1 MIRRLQTKFILITM
15 SAMLAVLFVI
25 IAGINLVNYGG
36 VVDETD
42 EILTI
47 LIENKGSFSPGS
59 GRKGTGLRPGMSP
72 ETPFESRYFSVLLN
86 RDSHTVVQVETGHI
100 ISIDTEK
107 AIEYAQEIA
116 EKQDDRGFKGNFR
129 YAKSMEE
136 DTIRII
142 FLDCKRNL
150 DSFYKFLFA
159 SISISM
165 TGYLIVLALVVFF
178 SNRIIRPIS
187 ESYEKQ
193 KRFITDA
200 GHEIKT
206 PLTIIN
212 ADADILEMDFGE
224 NEWIDDIH
232 KQAKRLTALT
242 NDLVYL
248 ARMEEAADA
257 MVMID
262 FPISD
267 VVGETA
273 ASFQAPARTQ
283 GKSFQCSIQP
293 MLSLK
298 GNEKAIRQLTG
309 ILLDN
314 ALKYSPEGGIVRL
327 TLERRSRGLQLTV
340 SNTTEQ
346 EISKENLSMLFER
359 FYRIDVSR
367 NSGTGGYGIG
377 LSVAKAIVTAHGG
390 KIKAQM
396 APGNDGNLCAEH
408 ESSEE
413 QMEDEKTK
421 GLHTLEIRVT
431 LPA

>member
-1 MIRRLQTKFILITM
+1 MIRKLQIKFIIITM
-15 SAMLAVLFVI
+15 SAVMGVLFVI
-25 IAGINLVNYGG
+25 IAGINLVNYRGI
-36 VVDETD
+36 VSETD
-42 EILTI
+42 EILSV
-47 LIENKGSFSPGS
+47 LIENKGSFSQGN
-59 GRKGTGLRPGMSP
+59 GRKQDALRPGMSP

-86 RDSHTVVQVETGHI
+86 SGSHTVIQVETGHI

-107 AIEYAQEIA
+107 AIEYAQETA
-116 EKQDDRGFKGNFR
+116 ENRGERGFTGNFR
-129 YAKSMEE
+129 YAKSMEGE
-136 DTIRII
+136 TIRII
-142 FLDCKRNL
+142 FLDCKRSL

-159 SISISM
+159 SISISLI
-165 TGYLIVLALVVFF
+165 GYLIVLALVVFF

-248 ARMEEAADA
+248 ARMEESADT
-257 MVMID
+257 MTMIE
-262 FPISD
+262 FPLSD
-267 VVGETA
+267 VISEAA

-283 GKSFQCSIQP
+283 GKELQCSIQP
-293 MLSLK
+293 MLSIE

-314 ALKYSPEGGIVRL
+314 ALKYSPEGKTVHL
-327 TLERRSRGLQLTV
+327 VLERKSRGLQLSVCNETI
-340 SNTTEQ
+340 Q

-359 FYRIDVSR
+359 FYRIDASR
-367 NSGTGGYGIG
+367 NSGCGGYGIG

-390 KIKAQM
+390 KIRAKTE
-396 APGNDGNLCAEH
+396 DGH
-408 ESSEE
+408 S
-413 QMEDEKTK
+413 
-421 GLHTLEIRVT
+421 LEIRVT
-431 LPA
+431 FPG

>member
-1 MIRRLQTKFILITM
+1 MIRKLQIKFIVITM

-25 IAGINLVNYGG
+25 ITGINFVNYQG
-36 VVDETD
+36 VVGETD
-42 EILTI
+42 EILSVLT
-47 LIENKGSFSPGS
+47 ENKGSFSPEN
-59 GRKGTGLRPGMSP
+59 GRKGEGLRPGMSP

-86 RDSHTVVQVETGHI
+86 SDSHAIIQVETGHI

-116 EKQDDRGFKGNFR
+116 QDSRQRGFKSNFR
-129 YAKSMEE
+129 YVKSMEG

-159 SISISM
+159 SVAISII
-165 TGYLIVLALVVFF
+165 GYLIVLALVVFF

-248 ARMEEAADA
+248 ARMEESSDT
-257 MVMID
+257 MTMIE
-262 FPISD
+262 FPLSD
-267 VVGETA
+267 VVSETA

-283 GKSFQCSIQP
+283 GKIFQCSIQP
-293 MLSLK
+293 MLSLE
-298 GNEKAIRQLTG
+298 GNEKAIRQLVS

-327 TLERRSRGLQLTV
+327 ILEKKTRGLQLAV
-340 SNTTEQ
+340 SNTTAE
-346 EISKENLSMLFER
+346 EISKEELTRLFDR
-359 FYRIDVSR
+359 FYRMDASR
-367 NSGTGGYGIG
+367 NTGTGGYGIG

-390 KIKAQM
+390 KIKAKM
-396 APGNDGNLCAEH
+396 EEACAA
-408 ESSEE
+408 
-413 QMEDEKTK
+413 DRKTEN
-421 GLHTLEIRVT
+421 GYVLEIRVT
-431 LPA
+431 LPGVYYFRMKSKQ